1 MVKPTR
7 RLIKARRE
15 LNLLISMIE
24 KGCPSLQLIN
34 LSRKIQ
40 SNLNSFNREILSY
53 HFFICI
59 RKRIKNKVL
68 LIESENIAKILGL
81 KNSYE

>member
-1 MVKPTR
+1 MVKPMR

-15 LNLLISMIE
+15 LNLLISMTE
-24 KGCPSLQLIN
+24 KGDPSLQLISQ
-34 LSRKIQ
+34 SRKIQ
-40 SNLNSFNREILSY
+40 SDLNSFNREILSY

-59 RKRIKNKVL
+59 KKRIKNKVL